1 MNDFANWLNEQID
14 NRGWSQ
20 NEFARRA
27 GVSQAQVS
35 NVIGGYKAGEDFCV
49 GVARAFGLTRRE
61 VFARAG
67 IIEPEPD
74 GNDPTNLA
82 MLYEF
87 ARLPKEDQAHLLKE
101 ARALNA
107 YGHAG
112 TDSQPG

>member
-14 NRGWSQ
+14 KRGWSQ
-20 NEFARRA
+20 NELARRA
-27 GVSQAQVS
+27 GVSHAQVS

-74 GNDPTNLA
+74 TSDPTNIS

-87 ARLPKEDQAHLLKE
+87 ARLSREEQAHLLKE

-107 YGHAG
+107 YRYTGP
-112 TDSQPG
+112 DSQPG